1 MPHWFK
7 SGGSRLALVVDV
19 RSDSAAPAPG
29 TLRVHAK
36 DRTEA

>member
-1 MPHWFK
+1 M
-7 SGGSRLALVVDV
+7 LEAVVDV
-19 RSDSAAPAPG
+19 RSDSAAPTPG